1 MQQGY
6 QMLGV
11 WDNDI
16 LLGVAGYRFLES
28 FIHGQ
33 FIYVDDLVVSEKTRG
48 KGVGGRMLHYIIRE
62 ASLMRFN
69 KVVLDT
75 ALHNSLA
82 QRFYFRQEM
91 LATGLHFTITL

>member
-11 WDNDI
+11 WENNV
-16 LLGVAGYRFLES
+16 LLGVAGYRCLES
-28 FIHGQ
+28 FVHGK
-33 FIYVDDLVVSEKTRG
+33 FIYVDDLVVSVNTRG
-48 KGVGGRMLHYIIRE
+48 KGVGGRLLQHIIRE
-62 ASLMRFN
+62 AALMALN